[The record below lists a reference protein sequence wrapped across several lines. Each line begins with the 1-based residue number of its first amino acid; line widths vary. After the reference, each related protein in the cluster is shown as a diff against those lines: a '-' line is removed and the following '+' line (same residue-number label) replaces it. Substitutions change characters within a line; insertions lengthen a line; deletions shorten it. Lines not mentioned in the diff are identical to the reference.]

1 MTAEQQRFY
10 WTIYLQGKG
19 LSSNGCIVVSRLGIA
34 LPYSTFK
41 LRIGEW
47 IEAQNRHLRC
57 KTKALME
64 KLILILTICRKLRSQ
79 PHITWWDN
87 YSKTFHKSTMRVNEL
102 DYNQNLWTVEA
113 LHFLYVDFHG
123 APYERSKNREGGR
136 VSFMPDV
143 LFDPALKQYVYDR
156 IGKTE
161 FEYKESLCITRDLRS
176 SPVAAPVELSK

>member
-1 MTAEQQRFY
+1 
-10 WTIYLQGKG
+10 
-19 LSSNGCIVVSRLGIA
+19 
-34 LPYSTFK
+34 
-41 LRIGEW
+41 
-47 IEAQNRHLRC
+47 
-57 KTKALME
+57 
-64 KLILILTICRKLRSQ
+64 
-79 PHITWWDN
+79 
-87 YSKTFHKSTMRVNEL
+87 MRVNQL

-143 LFDPALKQYVYDR
+143 LFDPALKQYVYDC

-176 SPVAAPVELSK
+176 SPVAAPVELSDEEYTKVKKQSRFMNRFAPKTIHESNIGTNAYLSKLLFDRTDGGLRRLGVLADESRPTIVMADVNIFERALKVISPLTN